1 MSEVKCEDVPI
12 TGQNGKADIES
23 QGNLL
28 EYNNITKSCTIGER
42 HLGINLKVVNKKLE
56 YKNKFYKSL
65 PKKAHCNRY
74 GIEKWQDWFT
84 IPYYFIN
91 NKYQQAT
98 NEENKR
104 GSYSVSTCYK
114 YCEGEYVVKKNI
126 DKCESINTFERGIY
140 KEMLMFDPFAI
151 ICIICTKN
159 KPELYKNNGLGG
171 SYEYNLTQKHFVLP
185 DNIKKYIE
193 RKVINNFKWE
203 NIGQTRPSTG
213 TELQNAVLSSAL
225 NSGEKKNIIEITHDE
240 LISYGITNLDTD
252 NYIAIGEGE
261 DVYYYKPLDIMT
273 AGQTVDLI
281 TTEQKTAVYAD
292 IDASL
297 TTAYELIVKYISD
310 IVSNEERNDISI
322 RNKIVNDVNRFYDLF
337 DSRDKYYIEYLKK
350 IKSTDTPGFGNYQGA
365 RFAYEL
371 AQHFKKNNASDAKYG
386 VDIKKAD
393 GVAFSG
399 VGIEAV
405 VEKYIRFLL
414 IYCCNLCFS
423 DKYLLRE
430 RLQNFTIIRDY
441 EKLQVKEADGNK
453 TGKYEPISEDEQSAT
468 ETNESKTTNT
478 FNINKEEIT
487 VFEEYSY
494 VFKYFKNISI
504 LGPFL
509 LLLLM
514 IIFLGYF
521 ILDRTLLLGRF
532 LTGVNYIYLYIVNM
546 LMNLMYYTANGI
558 IWILGAIIINPIY
571 TFGLKIPYI
580 LFIIFSMFILFLVI
594 SAIPGLGFVKD
605 LAFMIIE
612 FVYILIVQLVMLFI
626 QLIFIMA
633 SYIMV
638 SVPVTIFIVYT
649 MYKLTYDQIG
659 IITSPHLDFNPF
671 ISSIIMIYFKKM
683 RNEYYI
689 NIIDNHINLV
699 EQYDIKKAT
708 N

>member
-1 MSEVKCEDVPI
+1 MDKCKDVPI
-12 TGQNGKADIES
+12 TGQTGIDDIGS

-28 EYNNITKSCTIGER
+28 EYNNITKSCTIGEK
-42 HLGINLKVVNKKLE
+42 HLGNNLKVVNKKLE

-65 PKKAHCNRY
+65 PKKAHCNMY

-114 YCEGEYVVKKNI
+114 YCEDKYVVKKNI

-140 KEMLMFDPFAI
+140 KEMLKFDPFAI

-159 KPELYKNNGLGG
+159 DPVLYKNATLGG
-171 SYEYNLTQKHFVLP
+171 SYEYNLNNFKLP
-185 DNIKKYIE
+185 DNIKNYID
-193 RKVINNFKWE
+193 I
-203 NIGQTRPSTG
+203 
-213 TELQNAVLSSAL
+213 
-225 NSGEKKNIIEITHDE
+225 
-240 LISYGITNLDTD
+240 DTD
-252 NYIAIGEGE
+252 SVNK
-261 DVYYYKPLDIMT
+261 D
-273 AGQTVDLI
+273 
-281 TTEQKTAVYAD
+281 AVYGN
-292 IDASL
+292 IDESL
-297 TTAYELIVKYISD
+297 TTAYTLIVKYISD
-310 IVSNEERNDISI
+310 IVSDKERNDISI

-350 IKSTDTPGFGNYQGA
+350 IKSTDSPGFGNYQGA
-365 RFAYEL
+365 KFAYEL
-371 AQHFKKNNASDAKYG
+371 AQKFKKNAGGNDYG
-386 VDIKKAD
+386 IVIKKAD
-393 GVAFSG
+393 NSDFSDE
-399 VGIEAV
+399 GID
-405 VEKYIRFLL
+405 VEVKKYIRFLL

-430 RLQNFTIIRDY
+430 RLENFTIITPY
-441 EKLQVKEADGNK
+441 EKLQEKDSKGNK
-453 TGKYEPISEDEQSAT
+453 NTNGKYEPISEEETISTD
-468 ETNESKTTNT
+468 TNESTTTNT

-509 LLLLM
+509 LLLIM

-521 ILDRTLLLGRF
+521 ILDRTLLLARV
-532 LTGVNYIYLYIVNM
+532 LTGVNYIYLYIVNL
-546 LMNLMYYTANGI
+546 LMNLMFLTATGI
-558 IWILGAIIINPIY
+558 IWVLGAVIINPIF
-571 TFGLKIPYI
+571 TFSLKIPFVI
-580 LFIIFSMFILFLVI
+580 LTIFGMFAILLVI
-594 SAIPGLGFVKD
+594 SMIPGLDFVKD

-612 FVYILIVQLVMLFI
+612 FVYIFII
-626 QLIFIMA
+626 QLIKYFIFMVSIMA
-633 SYIMV
+633 SYVMV
-638 SVPVTIFIVYT
+638 SVPLTIFIVYT
-649 MYKLTYDQIG
+649 MYKLTYEQIG

-671 ISSIIMIYFKKM
+671 ISSIIMIYFQKM

-689 NIIDNHINLV
+689 TLINNHIKLIDDNLRV
-699 EQYDIKKAT
+699 QP

>member
-1 MSEVKCEDVPI
+1 MSEVDKCIDVPI
-12 TGQNGKADIES
+12 TGQSGKAAIDS

-28 EYNNITKSCTIGER
+28 EYNNITKSCTIGGK
-42 HLGINLKVVNKKLE
+42 HLGENLKIVNKKLE

-65 PKKAHCNRY
+65 PKKAHCNMY

-98 NEENKR
+98 NEENRR

-114 YCEGEYVVKKNI
+114 YCDGKYVVKKNI
-126 DKCESINTFERGIY
+126 DKCESINTFERGNY
-140 KEMLMFDPFAI
+140 KELLMFDPFAI

-159 KPELYKNNGLGG
+159 KPELSYNEDTVLEG
-171 SYEYNLTQKHFVLP
+171 SYVYNLKHFVLP
-185 DNIKKYIE
+185 DNIAKYIE
-193 RKVINNFKWE
+193 RTLVNNLKWE
-203 NIGQTRPSTG
+203 NVGQTKPATG
-213 TELQNAVLSSAL
+213 KELQNANLSSAL
-225 NSGEKKNIIEITHDE
+225 NSKTEFTQQEWNNFGII
-240 LISYGITNLDTD
+240 NLDND
-252 NYIAIGEGE
+252 NYINVGGN
-261 DVYYYKPLDIMT
+261 YYKPV
-273 AGQTVDLI
+273 GLI
-281 TTEQKTAVYAD
+281 TTEQKKAAHDDINTSVTA
-292 IDASL
+292 
-297 TTAYELIVKYISD
+297 AYELILKYIRD
-310 IVSNEERNDISI
+310 IVSNKERNDISI
-322 RNKIVNDVNRFYDLF
+322 KNKIVNDINRFYDLF

-350 IKSTDTPGFGNYQGA
+350 IKATDSPGFGNYQGA
-365 RFAYEL
+365 RFAYKL
-371 AQHFKKNNASDAKYG
+371 AQHFKKNNASDATYG
-386 VDIKKAD
+386 IAIKKID
-393 GVAFSG
+393 GQEFSEENDEQF
-399 VGIEAV
+399 VK
-405 VEKYIRFLL
+405 KYIRFML

-430 RLQNFTIIRDY
+430 RLENFSIITEQ
-441 EKLQVKEADGNK
+441 EKLKEKDETGLIQ
-453 TGKYEPISEDEQSAT
+453 TGKYEPISEEESPREPNEYSA
-468 ETNESKTTNT
+468 TNT

-532 LTGVNYIYLYIVNM
+532 LTGVNYIYLYVVNL
-546 LMNLMYYTANGI
+546 LMNLMFYTATSI
-558 IWILGAIIINPIY
+558 IWVLGAVIINPIF
-571 TFGLKIPYI
+571 TFSLKIPYI
-580 LFIIFSMFILFLVI
+580 LFNIFIMFIIFIVI
-594 SAIPGLGFVKD
+594 SMIPGLEFVKD
-605 LAFMIIE
+605 LAFMILE
-612 FVYILIVQLVMLFI
+612 FVYILIVQLVTLFF

-649 MYKLTYDQIG
+649 MYKLTYQQIG
-659 IITSPHLDFNPF
+659 IITSPHVDFNPF
-671 ISSIIMIYFKKM
+671 ISSIIMIYFRKM

-689 NIIDNHINLV
+689 NIIDNHIKLV
-699 EQYDIKKAT
+699 EQYDKNTT